1 MRINNNIQALNA
13 YRNLSSNQMN
23 TSRNLERLS
32 SGMRINRAADDAAG
46 LAISEKMRAQI
57 RGLQMAERNSLDGI
71 SLIQTAEGALTE
83 VHSMLHRM
91 RELAV
96 QAANDTNTETDRKE
110 IQKEIDQLT
119 SEINRIGNAT
129 EFNSKKLLNG
139 GATKIAPEVD
149 KAGVA
154 LATGEVMTKIETSS
168 VKGGSF
174 NAVETQASQKLVP
187 AEHSLTIS
195 VPFTDGDTLTIDSF
209 TPISFIDNGGD
220 VDTAVETTPA
230 SQAEALKDIINS
242 KTGSGE
248 IGEKYKASIDPND
261 ATKIILTQN
270 AGFESANAATATITE
285 TNIVNSAQTVTNV
298 APDEHSF
305 TVSSLFNN
313 GDTLTID
320 SFPPITFID
329 NGGNVDTAANTSL
342 ADQANAVVSF
352 INSNT
357 AAGEIGEKYTA
368 TVDPLDNTKIVLK
381 ENNASTVA
389 PVISKTSTSIV
400 NSPMT
405 VNEEVPFT
413 AEQQGIFEFEL
424 TDGFV
429 SQLEDG
435 DTVTIGGQTFT
446 AKNGGVISSGEF
458 DISGNATAIL
468 SSLETAISGNS
479 ALSRFST
486 SVAGNKLTLT
496 EAAGQATGTALTDS
510 NIKAETVGEYTL
522 EISQMFTPGEQIEIA
537 GENLTFGN
545 ETGQVLVGNTLSE
558 QASNI
563 KAAIQ
568 ANADLNGRFN
578 VSVVDNKITL
588 TEKTGQATG
597 VDPQVG
603 RVGNTE
609 GTLYFNQIAEA
620 DGSTV
625 KAKYEIDITNI
636 FRENEVIFLGGETLK
651 GVAGA
656 ASASAGEFS
665 VDGNARDQA
674 NSLMQAISASSLS
687 STYNVSI
694 AGSRITLEEKNFG
707 DETAPLTKP
716 ETDLVAAIPGEF
728 SFSIERATVGQS
740 YTIDGI
746 EIEVVNDSTKYND
759 AVNTGSAMRH
769 SDVLSEQAN
778 NLRNAIE
785 RNPVLGAKYFV
796 EGTGN
801 DVVLKQRPG
810 FESAVLPQIML
821 SNAGDG
827 DVFKS
832 NLQIGPNQ
840 SQIMTVELNDIRS
853 PKLGISTTDPRTKI
867 VDING
872 DVIEGAAFNVIKNV
886 TNGLSD
892 GAVEY
897 SIDVT
902 SHDKASAAIK
912 LFDTAIER
920 VNGERASLGALQNR
934 LEHTI
939 NNLKVTHENLS
950 SSESRIRD
958 ADMALEMT
966 SFTKNNILN
975 QSAQAMLA
983 QANQLP
989 QGVLQLLQG

>member
-139 GATKIAPEVD
+139 GATKIAPVVD

-154 LATGEVMTKIETSS
+154 LATGEVVMKTLTDSVAEATLDTDIVNQSKILLGEEF
-168 VKGGSF
+168 SF
-174 NAVETQASQKLVP
+174 QIGNAFV
-187 AEHSLTIS
+187 
-195 VPFTDGDTLTIDSF
+195 DGETLTIDAFNISF
-209 TPISFIDNGGD
+209 KDDGSGQINTTPITGD
-220 VDTAVETTPA
+220 DTPA
-230 SQAEALKDIINS
+230 KQIIALKDFIDTN
-242 KTGSGE
+242 TASGQ
-248 IGEKYKASIDPND
+248 IGEKYEASIDPLD
-261 ATKIILTQN
+261 PTRIILKQRTSYESDLDLTTDISTSGGTGTLSAPTEIQN
-270 AGFESANAATATITE
+270 YQAASPGVYNYELTDSFISQLKDGEEITVGGINFKAVEGPANAANKEFSISNKDANAILNSLKTAIENPASGINTTFNVSVTTDILTLNEITP
-285 TNIVNSAQTVTNV
+285 S
-298 APDEHSF
+298 
-305 TVSSLFNN
+305 
-313 GDTLTID
+313 G
-320 SFPPITFID
+320 
-329 NGGNVDTAANTSL
+329 VDL
-342 ADQANAVVSF
+342 ADAN
-352 INSNT
+352 
-357 AAGEIGEKYTA
+357 
-368 TVDPLDNTKIVLK
+368 
-381 ENNASTVA
+381 
-389 PVISKTSTSIV
+389 
-400 NSPMT
+400 
-405 VNEEVPFT
+405 
-413 AEQQGIFEFEL
+413 
-424 TDGFV
+424 
-429 SQLEDG
+429 
-435 DTVTIGGQTFT
+435 
-446 AKNGGVISSGEF
+446 
-458 DISGNATAIL
+458 
-468 SSLETAISGNS
+468 SLETP
-479 ALSRFST
+479 
-486 SVAGNKLTLT
+486 
-496 EAAGQATGTALTDS
+496 
-510 NIKAETVGEYTL
+510 GEYTL
-522 EISQMFTPGEQIEIA
+522 EISEMFVAGEQITID
-537 GENLTFGN
+537 GESFTFGK
-545 ETGQVLVGNTLSE
+545 ESGQVQVGNTLSE
-558 QASNI
+558 QAANI
-563 KAAIQ
+563 KAAIE
-568 ANADLNGRFN
+568 ANATLDARFN
-578 VSVVDNKITL
+578 VSVVDNKLTL
-588 TEKTGQATG
+588 TEKTGEATG
-597 VDPQVG
+597 VAPEIG

-609 GTLYFNQIAEA
+609 GTLHFNTIEPGAVDKQ
-620 DGSTV
+620 
-625 KAKYEIDITNI
+625 AKYEIDVTNV
-636 FRENEVIFLGGETLK
+636 FRENEVIIFGNKTFK
-651 GVAGA
+651 GVLGPVSNPAT
-656 ASASAGEFS
+656 SDPNTFVFS

-674 NSLMQAISASSLS
+674 NSLKQAMESVYGTSHDI
-687 STYNVSI
+687 SI
-694 AGSRITLEEKNFG
+694 AGTTITLEAKAIG
-707 DETAPLTKP
+707 VGTLSKP
-716 ETDLVAAIPGEF
+716 ETDLTAAIPGEF

-769 SDVLSEQAN
+769 SDILSEQAN

-821 SNAGDG
+821 SNSGDG

-872 DVIEGAAFNVIKNV
+872 DLIEGAAFNVIKNV
-886 TNGLSD
+886 TNGLND

-902 SHDKASAAIK
+902 SHEKASAAIK

>member
-139 GATKIAPEVD
+139 GAAKIAPEVD

-154 LATGEVMTKIETSS
+154 LATGEVKFETLTTSIEGGGQVSTVTSDQTS
-168 VKGGSF
+168 TQERLAEYTVTVPGYTNGL
-174 NAVETQASQKLVP
+174 NETFTLDFDGDNTPDVT
-187 AEHSLTIS
+187 LTEGTQFTGTG
-195 VPFTDGDTLTIDSF
+195 VAGTDGDAIATYLNSNPPFNTDWEAAGNGDGTITIKARTGQASAGAQGNNLDV
-209 TPISFIDNGGD
+209 GGT
-220 VDTAVETTPA
+220 VTPA
-230 SQAEALKDIINS
+230 
-242 KTGSGE
+242 
-248 IGEKYKASIDPND
+248 P
-261 ATKIILTQN
+261 
-270 AGFESANAATATITE
+270 TISRDK
-285 TNIVNSAQTVTNV
+285 NGVT
-298 APDEHSF
+298 
-305 TVSSLFNN
+305 
-313 GDTLTID
+313 
-320 SFPPITFID
+320 
-329 NGGNVDTAANTSL
+329 
-342 ADQANAVVSF
+342 
-352 INSNT
+352 
-357 AAGEIGEKYTA
+357 
-368 TVDPLDNTKIVLK
+368 
-381 ENNASTVA
+381 
-389 PVISKTSTSIV
+389 
-400 NSPMT
+400 
-405 VNEEVPFT
+405 
-413 AEQQGIFEFEL
+413 EQQGQYSFTINKKFTEGEVL
-424 TDGFV
+424 TVNGIDY
-429 SQLEDG
+429 
-435 DTVTIGGQTFT
+435 TFT
-446 AKNGGVISSGEF
+446 AGGAGANEI
-458 DISGNATAIL
+458 DITANNTKELQATALLAKIQ
-468 SSLETAISGNS
+468 AADGRFPSGG
-479 ALSRFST
+479 
-486 SVAGNKLTLT
+486 SVTGATIQLVEDANGI
-496 EAAGQATGTALTDS
+496 TGTPLADPGITNGVVEQPGKYS
-510 NIKAETVGEYTL
+510 I
-522 EISQMFTPGEQIEIA
+522 EISEMFIPGEQIEIA
-537 GENLTFGN
+537 GESLTFGN
-545 ETGQVLVGNTLSE
+545 ESGQVQVGNTLSE

-625 KAKYEIDITNI
+625 KAIYEIDITNI
-636 FRENEVIFLGGETLK
+636 FRENEVIYLGGETLK
-651 GVAGA
+651 GVTGA

-665 VDGNARDQA
+665 VEGNARDQA
-674 NSLMQAISASSLS
+674 NSLMQAISASPLGAA
-687 STYNVSI
+687 YNISI
-694 AGSRITLEEKNFG
+694 AGSRITLEEKDFG
-707 DETAPLTKP
+707 DEISPLTKP

-769 SDVLSEQAN
+769 SDILSEQAN

-796 EGTGN
+796 QGTGN
-801 DVVLKQRPG
+801 DIVLKQRPG

>member
-154 LATGEVMTKIETSS
+154 LATGEVKFETLTNS
-168 VKGGSF
+168 VEGGGAVTSINEIQVSKKEQLAKYTVNISTLAAGNTFGVDFEGDGADVTLTEGAAADFTVGADLNGTVSNLVDALNFDTSF
-174 NAVETQASQKLVP
+174 NQYWNATPS
-187 AEHSLTIS
+187 
-195 VPFTDGDTLTIDSF
+195 TDGSGDIIIEAKTGQNPPNEGNTLTVEGTSNPTKTQI
-209 TPISFIDNGGD
+209 TNG
-220 VDTAVETTPA
+220 
-230 SQAEALKDIINS
+230 IN
-242 KTGSGE
+242 
-248 IGEKYKASIDPND
+248 
-261 ATKIILTQN
+261 
-270 AGFESANAATATITE
+270 
-285 TNIVNSAQTVTNV
+285 
-298 APDEHSF
+298 
-305 TVSSLFNN
+305 
-313 GDTLTID
+313 
-320 SFPPITFID
+320 
-329 NGGNVDTAANTSL
+329 
-342 ADQANAVVSF
+342 
-352 INSNT
+352 
-357 AAGEIGEKYTA
+357 
-368 TVDPLDNTKIVLK
+368 
-381 ENNASTVA
+381 
-389 PVISKTSTSIV
+389 
-400 NSPMT
+400 
-405 VNEEVPFT
+405 
-413 AEQQGIFEFEL
+413 EQQGEYNFTINKKLVEGEKL
-424 TDGFV
+424 TVNGIV
-429 SQLEDG
+429 Y
-435 DTVTIGGQTFT
+435 TFT
-446 AKNGGVISSGEF
+446 AGGTGANEI
-458 DISGNATAIL
+458 DITANSTKEQQATALLNKI
-468 SSLETAISGNS
+468 EA
-479 ALSRFST
+479 ADSRFSGG
-486 SVAGNKLTLT
+486 SVSGSTITLREDAAGIEGATLT
-496 EAAGQATGTALTDS
+496 DPTISDGVVEEQGIYA
-510 NIKAETVGEYTL
+510 L
-522 EISQMFTPGEQIEIA
+522 EISEMFIPGEQIEIA

-545 ETGQVLVGNTLSE
+545 ESGQVQVGNTLSE

-568 ANADLNGRFN
+568 ANSALGNRFN

-609 GTLYFNQIAEA
+609 GTLFFNQISVA
-620 DGSTV
+620 DGSIV

-636 FRENEVIFLGGETLK
+636 FRENEVVYLGGEPLK
-651 GVAGA
+651 GVTGA

-674 NSLMQAISASSLS
+674 NSLMQAISASSLG

-694 AGSRITLEEKNFG
+694 AGSRITLEEKSFG
-707 DETAPLTKP
+707 AETAPLTKP

-746 EIEVVNDSTKYND
+746 EIEVVNDSTNYND

-769 SDVLSEQAN
+769 SDILSEQAN